1 MTETQTASVEDA
13 VVPEAQPEQENA
25 ITVQDLY
32 AATQIID
39 VATKRG
45 AFSAAE
51 AGGVGMTYTKITE
64 FLKVAAPQLFEKN
77 GGANE

>member
-1 MTETQTASVEDA
+1 MTETQTENVEDS
-13 VVPEAQPEQENA
+13 VVPEAQPEQENS

-64 FLKVAAPQLFEKN
+64 FLKVAAPQLFEKD

>member
-1 MTETQTASVEDA
+1 MTETQTASVEDS
-13 VVPEAQPEQENA
+13 VVPEVQPEQENS

-64 FLKVAAPQLFEKN
+64 FLKVAAPQLFEKD